1 MVAYRFKAAGWGLR
15 QAYFW
20 VTALGLAI
28 IALHFHGLLAS
39 SLNDVVWGISISL
52 DPLGDVYLFHR
63 LLTQVGNGCI
73 GHNSLA
79 SFPFGEMDV
88 FSINWLFTPSFIVAI
103 LLVFLTGKVVLSF
116 NGAIMIM
123 FLLNLLISYT
133 AFMAL
138 FKDRWLAL
146 VPAVLMTFS
155 SYSYAHS
162 WAHLGMLPLFYFP
175 WFLVAFIRL
184 LESERIYYALGA
196 ALAAALALYSSP
208 YYAYFIAWMAIAILA
223 GHLITDFKRY
233 VSRRLVVAYGVAVAF
248 CFALI
253 WPYIY
258 WNLVKDFGWIWGGA
272 PSDISYSNKL
282 VHILSF
288 SARPSDYI
296 LPNVHNFLYGH
307 YFSSMVSDPM
317 PMRGAWSDELPIYV
331 GALPA
336 IGMITIIVA
345 IFIPRMRRRLF
356 AHRPPV
362 IISLLLIMVVS
373 FLISLPYQLNIFGFD
388 VPMPNALFRHLVPFR
403 SYSRFGIVFLMALAT
418 LIAQVIDGKK
428 WRRIAVAALICACV
442 FESMPE
448 TKLFNVSPE
457 MPYIKFLRQR
467 PERVIM
473 RFEANNGRFLDFERI
488 LTGKMAIN
496 GGVNNA
502 FGLTDM
508 VLGERWPQLNFGH
521 LGQLGVELLVVNGK
535 MQPSPQSLPYLSRIY
550 DSDVEQ
556 IEIWKVAPGHD
567 PRITSLLQPYLAARQ
582 NSPCYITSKEEAT
595 VVMQQLLAMIRG

>member
-1 MVAYRFKAAGWGLR
+1 MR

-20 VTALGLAI
+20 VATLGLVI

-52 DPLGDVYLFHR
+52 DPLGDIYFFHR
-63 LLTQVGNGCI
+63 LLTQLANGCI

-79 SFPFGEMDV
+79 SFPFGEMEV
-88 FSINWLFTPSFIVAI
+88 FSFNWLLTPSFVVAI
-103 LLVFLTGKVVLSF
+103 ALVFLTGKVVLAF
-116 NGAIMIM
+116 NVAIMIM
-123 FLLNLLISYT
+123 FFLNLLISYA
-133 AFMAL
+133 AFSAL

-155 SYSYAHS
+155 AYSYAHS

-175 WFLVAFIRL
+175 WFFVAFIRL
-184 LESERIYYALGA
+184 LETESIYYALGA

-208 YYAYFIAWMAIAILA
+208 YYAYFIAWMAAAILVA
-223 GHLITDFKRY
+223 HLILDFKRY
-233 VSRRLVVAYGVAVAF
+233 ISRRLLTAYGVAVA
-248 CFALI
+248 CCVALI
-253 WPYIY
+253 APYIY
-258 WNLVKDFGWIWGGA
+258 WNLFKDFSGIWGGS

-282 VHILSF
+282 VHMLSF
-288 SARPSDYI
+288 SARPFDYI

-336 IGMITIIVA
+336 IGMFTIIVG
-345 IFIPRMRRRLF
+345 ILVPRMRRRIF
-356 AHRPPV
+356 AHRPTV
-362 IISLLLIMVVS
+362 VMSLLLIMGVS
-373 FLISLPYQLNIFGFD
+373 FLISLPYQLTIFGFD
-388 VPMPNALFRHLVPFR
+388 VPMPNALFRHVVPFR
-403 SYSRFGIVFLMALAT
+403 SYSRFGIVFLMALAA
-418 LIAQVIDGKK
+418 LLAHLIDGKK
-428 WRRIAVAALICACV
+428 WRRMVVVALVCACV

-448 TKLFNVSPE
+448 TKLVLVSPE

-467 PERVIM
+467 PEQVIM
-473 RFEANNGRFLDFERI
+473 RFEVNNGRYLDFERI
-488 LTGKMAIN
+488 LTGKMSIN

-508 VLGERWPQLNFGH
+508 LLGERWPQLNFGH
-521 LGQLGVELLVVNGK
+521 LGQMGVELLIVNGK
-535 MQPSPQSLPYLSRIY
+535 MQPSPQSLPYLAKIY
-550 DSDVEQ
+550 ESAVEQ

-567 PRITSLLQPYLAARQ
+567 PRISSLLRPYLAARRK
-582 NSPCYITSKEEAT
+582 SSCYITSKEEAT
-595 VVMQQLLAMIRG
+595 SVMQQLVAMIRG